1 MDVEENY
8 ESQSTT
14 EATPTQQGPQLQ
26 LHHPQPQ
33 TQQQQQHMQ
42 QLLQDSMQCEPLFG
56 TTTNTTTTT
65 NPMMD
70 TSNIA
75 IPLPAPPGMSLVL
88 STAAGVPAVS
98 AVSALLAPAAASA
111 TASTPIS
118 IYTSTSTSS
127 QGAQIKGLG
136 GLGPALP
143 TNDYDID
150 ALLLQQFS
158 CMGTTDHEDLISQF
172 QSLMNNQMNRESARF
187 YLEMSNWNL
196 QTAVG
201 CYLDFC
207 SLQSLPSM
215 KIVQGQHVNAQQQA
229 FQLQNDGTERWPNGC
244 YLTSPI
250 QTQRISAPSLRP
262 GETCDILADLIP
274 TQPAIMW
281 RLCTPNGWYFGDT
294 IWMIPPGTQA
304 SQDELQQRMVQLIT
318 SDAKPEVYPQIKIV
332 ITAHTQ

>member
-8 ESQSTT
+8 ESQSAT
-14 EATPTQQGPQLQ
+14 ETPPQQQLQQGPQ
-26 LHHPQPQ
+26 
-33 TQQQQQHMQ
+33 QQQQQLPQLQLQPHQQQQ
-42 QLLQDSMQCEPLFG
+42 QLQQDQHQLQQQLQELQDMQCETLFG
-56 TTTNTTTTT
+56 ITTNTTTTT

-75 IPLPAPPGMSLVL
+75 IPLPAPPGTGLVV
-88 STAAGVPAVS
+88 STTS
-98 AVSALLAPAAASA
+98 ASTQALPSLAPAQAAH
-111 TASTPIS
+111 
-118 IYTSTSTSS
+118 
-127 QGAQIKGLG
+127 IKGLG
-136 GLGPALP
+136 GLGVPVSLP

-150 ALLLQQFS
+150 SLLLQQFS

-250 QTQRISAPSLRP
+250 QTQRINVPSLRP
-262 GETCDILADLIP
+262 GETCDILADLMP

-281 RLCTPNGWYFGDT
+281 RLCTPNGWYFGDA

-318 SDAKPEVYPQIKIV
+318 SEAKPEVYPQIKIV

>member
-8 ESQSTT
+8 ESQSAT
-14 EATPTQQGPQLQ
+14 ETPSQQQGQQ
-26 LHHPQPQ
+26 QQ
-33 TQQQQQHMQ
+33 GQQEQQQQQRQQGQQEQQQQQRQQQ
-42 QLLQDSMQCEPLFG
+42 QLQQQEQQQQLQQQLQQLQDMQCEPLFG
-56 TTTNTTTTT
+56 ITTNTTTTT

-75 IPLPAPPGMSLVL
+75 IPLPAPPGTGLVV
-88 STAAGVPAVS
+88 STATTPLPLPTPAQ
-98 AVSALLAPAAASA
+98 A
-111 TASTPIS
+111 
-118 IYTSTSTSS
+118 
-127 QGAQIKGLG
+127 AQIKGLG
-136 GLGPALP
+136 VPVTLP

-150 ALLLQQFS
+150 SLLLQQFS

-229 FQLQNDGTERWPNGC
+229 FQLQNDGNERWPNGC

-250 QTQRISAPSLRP
+250 QTQRINVPSLRP

-281 RLCTPNGWYFGDT
+281 RLCTPNGWYFGDA

-318 SDAKPEVYPQIKIV
+318 SEAKPEVYPQIKIV

>member
-8 ESQSTT
+8 ESQSVT
-14 EATPTQQGPQLQ
+14 ETPPQQQGQQQLQ
-26 LHHPQPQ
+26 PHQQLQQ
-33 TQQQQQHMQ
+33 EQQRQQEQQQQHQLQQ
-42 QLLQDSMQCEPLFG
+42 QLQQLQDMQCEPLFG
-56 TTTNTTTTT
+56 ITTNTTTTT

-75 IPLPAPPGMSLVL
+75 IPLPAPPGTGLV
-88 STAAGVPAVS
+88 VS
-98 AVSALLAPAAASA
+98 
-111 TASTPIS
+111 TASTLPLPS
-118 IYTSTSTSS
+118 PA
-127 QGAQIKGLG
+127 QAAQIKGLG
-136 GLGPALP
+136 VPVSLP

-150 ALLLQQFS
+150 SLLLQQFS

-229 FQLQNDGTERWPNGC
+229 FQLQNDGNERWPNGC

-250 QTQRISAPSLRP
+250 QTQRINVPSLRP
-262 GETCDILADLIP
+262 GETCDILADLMP

-281 RLCTPNGWYFGDT
+281 RLCTPNGWYFGDA

-318 SDAKPEVYPQIKIV
+318 SEAKPEVYPQIKIV

>member
-8 ESQSTT
+8 ESQNAT
-14 EATPTQQGPQLQ
+14 ETPPQ
-26 LHHPQPQ
+26 QPQ
-33 TQQQQQHMQ
+33 QQPGQQQQQQ
-42 QLLQDSMQCEPLFG
+42 QQQQLQLLQDMQCEPLFG
-56 TTTNTTTTT
+56 STTNTTTTT

-70 TSNIA
+70 TNNIA
-75 IPLPAPPGMSLVL
+75 IPLPAPPGMGLLV
-88 STAAGVPAVS
+88 
-98 AVSALLAPAAASA
+98 
-111 TASTPIS
+111 
-118 IYTSTSTSS
+118 STSS
-127 QGAQIKGLG
+127 TATTLPTSLPAQIKAGHG
-136 GLGPALP
+136 MHGMVTSSSSSSTASMSASSSALP

-150 ALLLQQFS
+150 SLLLQQFS

-172 QSLMNNQMNRESARF
+172 QSLMNNQMNRESSRF

-207 SLQSLPSM
+207 SVQSFPSM

-229 FQLQNDGTERWPNGC
+229 FQLQNDGTERWPIGC
-244 YLTSPI
+244 FLTSPI
-250 QTQRISAPSLRP
+250 QTQRINVPSLRP
-262 GETCDILADLIP
+262 GETCDILADLMP

-281 RLCTPNGWYFGDT
+281 RLSTPSGWHFGDP

>member
-8 ESQSTT
+8 ESQNAT
-14 EATPTQQGPQLQ
+14 ETPP
-26 LHHPQPQ
+26 
-33 TQQQQQHMQ
+33 QQQQQQ
-42 QLLQDSMQCEPLFG
+42 QQQQSGQGQQQQLQLLQDMQCEPLFG
-56 TTTNTTTTT
+56 STTNTTTTT

-70 TSNIA
+70 TNNIA
-75 IPLPAPPGMSLVL
+75 IPLPPPPGMGLV
-88 STAAGVPAVS
+88 VS
-98 AVSALLAPAAASA
+98 ATQAATTTQNNKLISPSPSS
-111 TASTPIS
+111 ST
-118 IYTSTSTSS
+118 
-127 QGAQIKGLG
+127 
-136 GLGPALP
+136 LP

-150 ALLLQQFS
+150 SLLLQQFS

-172 QSLMNNQMNRESARF
+172 QSLMNNQMNRESSRF

-207 SLQSLPSM
+207 SAQSFPSM
-215 KIVQGQHVNAQQQA
+215 KIVQGLHVNAQQQA
-229 FQLQNDGTERWPNGC
+229 FQLQNDGTERWPIGC
-244 YLTSPI
+244 FLTSPI
-250 QTQRISAPSLRP
+250 QTQRINVPSLRP
-262 GETCDILADLIP
+262 GETCDILADLMP

-281 RLCTPNGWYFGDT
+281 RLSTPSGWHFGDP

>member
-14 EATPTQQGPQLQ
+14 ETQPQQGPQPQMQMQMQMQQSQQQ
-26 LHHPQPQ
+26 LP
-33 TQQQQQHMQ
+33 QQQQQM
-42 QLLQDSMQCEPLFG
+42 QLLQDMQCEPLFG
-56 TTTNTTTTT
+56 ITTNTTTTT

-70 TSNIA
+70 TGNIA
-75 IPLPAPPGMSLVL
+75 IPLPAPPGTSLVL
-88 STAAGVPAVS
+88 SGPVPAVS
-98 AVSALLAPAAASA
+98 SALPTPAQA
-111 TASTPIS
+111 
-118 IYTSTSTSS
+118 
-127 QGAQIKGLG
+127 AQIKGLG
-136 GLGPALP
+136 AALP

-150 ALLLQQFS
+150 SLLLQQFS

-229 FQLQNDGTERWPNGC
+229 FQLQNDGNERWPNGC

-250 QTQRISAPSLRP
+250 QTQRINVPSLRP
-262 GETCDILADLIP
+262 GETCDILADLMP

-281 RLCTPNGWYFGDT
+281 RLCTPNGWYFGDA

>member
-1 MDVEENY
+1 MDVEENF
-8 ESQSTT
+8 ESQSATAT
-14 EATPTQQGPQLQ
+14 ESQPTLGQQ
-26 LHHPQPQ
+26 
-33 TQQQQQHMQ
+33 QQQQQHPSQPQ
-42 QLLQDSMQCEPLFG
+42 QLLLQEMQCEPLFG

-65 NPMMD
+65 NPMME
-70 TSNIA
+70 TSNNG
-75 IPLPAPPGMSLVL
+75 IPLPAPPGPPGLVV
-88 STAAGVPAVS
+88 SSQAVPAV
-98 AVSALLAPAAASA
+98 VTTLPLPPA
-111 TASTPIS
+111 
-118 IYTSTSTSS
+118 
-127 QGAQIKGLG
+127 QQAQLKGLG
-136 GLGPALP
+136 GNAP

-150 ALLLQQFS
+150 SILLQQFS

-201 CYLDFC
+201 YHLDFC
-207 SLQSLPSM
+207 SLQGLPSM

-229 FQLQNDGTERWPNGC
+229 FQLQNDGADRWPNGC
-244 YLTSPI
+244 FLTSPI
-250 QTQRISAPSLRP
+250 QMQRINVPSLRP
-262 GETCDILADLIP
+262 GETCDILADLMP

-281 RLCTPNGWYFGDT
+281 RLCTPNGWYFGEA

-318 SDAKPEVYPQIKIV
+318 SEAKPEFYPQINIV

>member
-8 ESQSTT
+8 ESQNAT
-14 EATPTQQGPQLQ
+14 ETSP
-26 LHHPQPQ
+26 
-33 TQQQQQHMQ
+33 QQQQPGQQPGQ
-42 QLLQDSMQCEPLFG
+42 QLGQPLPQPGQQHQPMQLMQDMQCEPLFG

-70 TSNIA
+70 TNNVA
-75 IPLPAPPGMSLVL
+75 IPLPAPPGMGMVL
-88 STAAGVPAVS
+88 STS
-98 AVSALLAPAAASA
+98 ATASILPVAPAAAQA
-111 TASTPIS
+111 
-118 IYTSTSTSS
+118 
-127 QGAQIKGLG
+127 AQIKL
-136 GLGPALP
+136 PMVASSTSLP

-150 ALLLQQFS
+150 SLLLQQFS

-172 QSLMNNQMNRESARF
+172 QSLMNNQMNRESSRF

-207 SLQSLPSM
+207 SVQSFPSM
-215 KIVQGQHVNAQQQA
+215 KIVQGKHVNAQQQA
-229 FQLQNDGTERWPNGC
+229 FQLQNDGSERWPIGC
-244 YLTSPI
+244 FLTSPI
-250 QTQRISAPSLRP
+250 QTQRINVPSLRP
-262 GETCDILADLIP
+262 GETCDILADLLP
-274 TQPAIMW
+274 AQPAIMW
-281 RLCTPNGWYFGDT
+281 RLSTPSGWHFGDP

-332 ITAHTQ
+332 ITTHTQ

>member
-8 ESQSTT
+8 ESQSAT
-14 EATPTQQGPQLQ
+14 EGQPQSQSQQG
-26 LHHPQPQ
+26 
-33 TQQQQQHMQ
+33 QQQQQQ
-42 QLLQDSMQCEPLFG
+42 IQILQDMQCEPLFG
-56 TTTNTTTTT
+56 TTNTTTTT

-75 IPLPAPPGMSLVL
+75 IPLPAPPQMV
-88 STAAGVPAVS
+88 AAVMPV
-98 AVSALLAPAAASA
+98 SA
-111 TASTPIS
+111 TASL
-118 IYTSTSTSS
+118 TSS
-127 QGAQIKGLG
+127 TLPAQAAPIKSIGS
-136 GLGPALP
+136 ALP

-150 ALLLQQFS
+150 SLLLQQFS

-172 QSLMNNQMNRESARF
+172 QSLMNNQMNRDSARF

-196 QTAVG
+196 QAAVG

-207 SLQSLPSM
+207 GLQSLPSM
-215 KIVQGQHVNAQQQA
+215 KILQIQHVNPQQQA

-250 QTQRISAPSLRP
+250 QTQRINVPSLRP
-262 GETCDILADLIP
+262 GETCDILADLMP

-281 RLCTPNGWYFGDT
+281 RLCTPNGWYFGEA

-318 SDAKPEVYPQIKIV
+318 SESRPEVYPQINIV
-332 ITAHTQ
+332 ITARTQ